1 MTQTRRASLTESLSN
16 VAIGYVVALG
26 VQLVAFP
33 AYGMEVSLS
42 DNVELGLI
50 FTAASVARSYI
61 VRRGFNW
68 LTGVNKW

>member
-1 MTQTRRASLTESLSN
+1 MTQSRRASLTESLSN
-16 VAIGYVVALG
+16 VAIGYFVALG

-33 AYGMEVSLS
+33 WYGMEVSLS

-50 FTAASVARSYI
+50 FTAASIARSYI

-68 LTGVNKW
+68 LTGMRP

>member
-1 MTQTRRASLTESLSN
+1 MTQTRTASLTESLSN

-33 AYGMEVSLS
+33 WYGMEVSLS

-50 FTAASVARSYI
+50 FTAASIARSYV

-68 LTGVNKW
+68 LTGMRP